1 MKEEYAVGIIL
12 TAGILISLILR
23 TYVGVAIAAV
33 GIPLYLA
40 YTARGQNIL
49 AKSRLYDRD
58 LFLMIAIAVVVILVF
73 NYLWDP
79 RMGLIAMAV
88 AIPLLAIYADRLKAR
103 KKAQKAR

>member
-1 MKEEYAVGIIL
+1 MKEEHGVGIIL
-12 TAGILISLILR
+12 AAGILISLILK
-23 TYVGVAIAAV
+23 TYVGVAIAAL

-40 YTARGQNIL
+40 YVAREQNIL

-88 AIPLLAIYADRLKAR
+88 VIPLLAIYADRLKAR

>member
-1 MKEEYAVGIIL
+1 MKEEHAVGIIL
-12 TAGILISLILR
+12 AAGILVSLIFK
-23 TYVGVAIAAV
+23 TYVGVAMAAV

-40 YTARGQNIL
+40 YISREQNVL

-58 LFLMIAIAVVVILVF
+58 LFLMIAIAVVIILVF

-103 KKAQKAR
+103 KETQKA

>member
-1 MKEEYAVGIIL
+1 MKEEHAVGIIL
-12 TAGILISLILR
+12 VAGILVSLIFK
-23 TYVGVAIAAV
+23 TYVGVAMAAV

-40 YTARGQNIL
+40 YISREQNVL

-58 LFLMIAIAVVVILVF
+58 LFLMIAIAVVIILVF

-88 AIPLLAIYADRLKAR
+88 AIPLLAIYVDRLKAR
-103 KKAQKAR
+103 KETQKA

>member
-1 MKEEYAVGIIL
+1 MKEEHAVGIIL
-12 TAGILISLILR
+12 VAGILVSLIFK
-23 TYVGVAIAAV
+23 TYVGVAMAAV

-40 YTARGQNIL
+40 YISREQNVL

-58 LFLMIAIAVVVILVF
+58 LFLIIAIAVVIILVF

-103 KKAQKAR
+103 KETQKA

>member
-1 MKEEYAVGIIL
+1 MKEEHAVGIIL
-12 TAGILISLILR
+12 VAGILVSLIFK
-23 TYVGVAIAAV
+23 TYVGVAMAAV

-40 YTARGQNIL
+40 YISREQNVL

-58 LFLMIAIAVVVILVF
+58 LFLMIAIAVVIILVF

-103 KKAQKAR
+103 KETQKA

>member
-1 MKEEYAVGIIL
+1 MREETAVLTILAAGIL
-12 TAGILISLILR
+12 TAMIFKTYLGI
-23 TYVGVAIAAV
+23 VIAAL
-33 GIPLYLA
+33 GIPLYLS
-40 YTARGQNIL
+40 YISRDQNIL

-88 AIPLLAIYADRLKAR
+88 VIPLLALYADRLKAG
-103 KKAQKAR
+103 KKGQNA